1 MTKVCC
7 PTKTSYYNIYAQ
19 KNRAVSNFKPEF
31 LRTANGCFRKLL
43 LIAQQLN
50 LVKFFIDILTFSLI
64 FISLDKENEQENGR
78 NQNKKDRSYESQII
92 NFHATVAPE

>member
-50 LVKFFIDILTFSLI
+50 LVNCFFIDILTFSLI
-64 FISLDKENEQENGR
+64 LIRLNKENEQENGR
-78 NQNKKDRSYESQII
+78 NQNK
-92 NFHATVAPE
+92 